1 MIQGQAFFDK
11 ESSRL
16 KEAISK
22 PRIFTLGQTR
32 QLFNL
37 EVAGAQA

>member
-1 MIQGQAFFDK
+1 MIQGQTFFDK

-22 PRIFTLGQTR
+22 TIIFRLVQTR

-37 EVAGAQA
+37 DISGARA